1 MVRVLWVFHAEPHTP
16 IPLYPYTPSP
26 CLLGQIQVFL
36 IKISMKVY
44 SFPRGGLSF
53 DDPTV
58 PPRNS
63 SVAAFLPALSV
74 IPLVQYPGGRVSA
87 LVSVGDSVKEGMLI
101 GRGKSPDLANVH
113 ATVPGKVVRNV
124 QWKDSEG
131 RINEGFVI
139 RMQGS
144 FERLGKKEEKI
155 PHEEISFLELQRIL
169 ADCGIVD
176 MEGSGRPIGETLS
189 GLRGSDKRQT
199 LVVRCVFDD
208 PWLAADYVLC
218 KERFQAIVEGAF
230 IIAKA
235 GGRVDRVI
243 FAVSGLERDIGD
255 AMISEA
261 ALYDIQSSLFLTGS
275 KYPQRNYR
283 ELELVL
289 RNYGKKENIN
299 LGSLLVLG
307 PATLAAVHDAVK
319 YRRPILERYVA
330 VGGSAVVKPQVMR
343 VRLGKR
349 IGDLFEE
356 CGGFSDTPFR
366 IAVGSPFSGRIAMS
380 LDEPVTKTSYAVFA
394 MLKSQ
399 AGHHPERDCIG
410 CGECRRVCPVGLDPE
425 ELNKRVI
432 TLKQSPGSIECHGCG
447 CCELVCPSSLP
458 LSDMIMGKIRGAA
471 NV

>member
-1 MVRVLWVFHAEPHTP
+1 
-16 IPLYPYTPSP
+16 
-26 CLLGQIQVFL
+26 
-36 IKISMKVY
+36 MKVY

-63 SVAAFLPALSV
+63 SVAAFLPVLSV

-87 LVSVGDSVKEGMLI
+87 TVSVGDSVKEGMLI
-101 GRGKSPDLANVH
+101 GRGRSPDLANVH

-124 QWKDSEG
+124 EWKDSEG
-131 RINEGFVI
+131 RHNEGFVI
-139 RMQGS
+139 RMEGS
-144 FERLGKKEEKI
+144 FERLGKKEEKF
-155 PHEEISFLELQRIL
+155 PHDGVSYQDLQRIL
-169 ADCGIVD
+169 TDCGIVE
-176 MEGSGRPIGETLS
+176 MEGSGRPVAEILAE
-189 GLRGSDKRQT
+189 LRTAGKPQT

-218 KERFQAIVEGAF
+218 KERFQAVVEGAF
-230 IIAKA
+230 IVAKS
-235 GGRVDRVI
+235 GRIDRVI
-243 FAVSGLERDIGD
+243 FAVSGHERDIGE
-255 AMISEA
+255 AMLSEA

-289 RNYGKKENIN
+289 RNYGKKENID
-299 LGSLLVLG
+299 LGTLLVLG
-307 PATLAAVHDAVK
+307 PATLAAVNDSVK
-319 YRRPILERYVA
+319 FRRPILERYVA

-343 VRLGKR
+343 VRVGKR

-356 CGGFSDTPFR
+356 CGGFTAPPFR
-366 IAVGSPFSGRIAMS
+366 IASGSPFSGSAVQS

-399 AGHHPERDCIG
+399 TGHHTERDCIC

-425 ELNKRVI
+425 ELYKRVI

>member
-1 MVRVLWVFHAEPHTP
+1 
-16 IPLYPYTPSP
+16 
-26 CLLGQIQVFL
+26 
-36 IKISMKVY
+36 MKVY

-58 PPRNS
+58 PPRNY

-74 IPLVQYPGGRVSA
+74 IPLVQHPGGRA
-87 LVSVGDSVKEGMLI
+87 AAMVSVGDMVKEGMLI
-101 GRGKSPDLANVH
+101 GRGRSPGPANVH

-124 QWKDSEG
+124 EWKDSEG
-131 RINEGFVI
+131 RLNEGFVI
-139 RMQGS
+139 RMEGS
-144 FERLGKKEEKI
+144 FERLGKKEEKF
-155 PHEEISFLELQRIL
+155 PHDGISHHELQNIL
-169 ADCGIVD
+169 TECGIVE
-176 MEGSGRPIGETLS
+176 MEGSGRPVTEILS
-189 GLRGSDKRQT
+189 GFRGSGKPQT

-218 KERFQAIVEGAF
+218 KERFQAVVEGAF
-230 IIAKA
+230 IVAKSS
-235 GGRVDRVI
+235 GRIDRVV
-243 FAVSGLERDIGD
+243 FAVSGQERDIGE
-255 AMISEA
+255 AMLSEA
-261 ALYDIQSSLFLTGS
+261 ALYDIQSSLVLTGS

-330 VGGSAVVKPQVMR
+330 VGGSAVAKPQVMR
-343 VRLGKR
+343 VRIGKR

-356 CGGFSDTPFR
+356 CGGFTGHPFR
-366 IAVGSPFSGRIAMS
+366 IAVGSPFSGRS
-380 LDEPVTKTSYAVFA
+380 VLNLDEPVTKNSYAVFA
-394 MLKSQ
+394 MLKAQ
-399 AGHHPERDCIG
+399 VGYHPERDCIC

-425 ELNKRVI
+425 ELYKRI
-432 TLKQSPGSIECHGCG
+432 IAMSRDAPRSAQPAPQSAEECHGCG

-458 LSDMIMGKIRGAA
+458 LSDMIMGKIRG
-471 NV
+471 NGYD